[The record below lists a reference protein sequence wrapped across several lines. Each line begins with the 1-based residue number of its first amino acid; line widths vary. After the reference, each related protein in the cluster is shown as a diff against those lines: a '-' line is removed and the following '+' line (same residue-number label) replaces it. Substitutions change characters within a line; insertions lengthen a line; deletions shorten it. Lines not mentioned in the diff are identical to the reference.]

1 MVEPFSSQIPL
12 EVLQKWRALA
22 EQRRAHFLELYMSGR
37 WKHYYAEQDFVARMR
52 EAIQL
57 LEMWNGLAQVPQDIP
72 AGSTRMHDPS
82 VSDMIDPMSGV
93 VTGMKNVLA

>member
-1 MVEPFSSQIPL
+1 MVEPFSSQISS

-37 WKHYYAEQDFVARMR
+37 WRHYYAEQDFVARMR

-57 LEMWNGLAQVPQDIP
+57 LEMWNRLAQAPRDKP
-72 AGSTRMHDPS
+72 ADSGSMHDPS
-82 VSDMIDPMSGV
+82 VL
-93 VTGMKNVLA
+93 T